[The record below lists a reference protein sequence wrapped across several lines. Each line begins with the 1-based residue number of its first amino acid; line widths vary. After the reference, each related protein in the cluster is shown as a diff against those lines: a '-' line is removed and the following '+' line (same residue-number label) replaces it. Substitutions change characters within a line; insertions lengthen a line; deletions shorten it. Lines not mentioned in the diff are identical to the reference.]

1 MRTLELLCIALTLS
15 CGGRERQPAT
25 GDGESADVSDDSEP
39 TPESSIASASGP
51 ADRSAAVEACVEL
64 HPVIVPFDAG
74 WPPSDGAMP
83 DQPGAPPRV
92 RAPDD
97 VVAQCTAQ
105 MGTNCDVTSFISKE
119 AARCAAQATAPGPLL
134 DPEVGFS
141 TPWLGFNAAS
151 GRVEWSVTAAICCG
165 DSWLFNVDADSGAS
179 ALVSHMDPMT
189 DCIASC
195 AGVPIDR
202 GAGSR

>member
-1 MRTLELLCIALTLS
+1 MRMLELSCIALILS
-15 CGGRERQPAT
+15 CGGRERQSAT
-25 GDGESADVSDDSEP
+25 GEGVSADVSDDSEP
-39 TPESSIASASGP
+39 TPESSIASASG
-51 ADRSAAVEACVEL
+51 AAGRSAAVEACVERYPAAL
-64 HPVIVPFDAG
+64 PFDAG
-74 WPPSDGAMP
+74 WPPSDGATP

-92 RAPDD
+92 RTPDD

-119 AARCAAQATAPGPLL
+119 AARCAAQATAPDPLL
-134 DPEVGFS
+134 NPEVGFA

-151 GRVEWSVTAAICCG
+151 GRVEWSVPAAICCG
-165 DSWLFNVDADSGAS
+165 DGWLFNVDADSGAS
-179 ALVSHMDPMT
+179 ALVSHTEPMT